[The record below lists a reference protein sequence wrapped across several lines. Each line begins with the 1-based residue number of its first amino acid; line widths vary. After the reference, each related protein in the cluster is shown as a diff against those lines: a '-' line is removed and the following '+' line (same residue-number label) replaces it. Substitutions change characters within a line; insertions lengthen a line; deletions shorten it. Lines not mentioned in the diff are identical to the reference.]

1 MKKQAARTLAM
12 IFNFITALLCAL
24 SIAAYVALP
33 FWEVQASYFVDE
45 QTLETSLKKFV
56 AGENTEGDATIDYD
70 KLVEDAVGEDGLT
83 IKLALTFEAKTVVS
97 FLLND
102 PKTCV
107 NEIID
112 ANVSNILSDLSVELE
127 KISKGLVTAT
137 SKQTLDHLLTEQVQS
152 AFAEE
157 KSQEEID
164 EILTK
169 SDITPDYKNEKVN
182 ALVKAI
188 YNDEASVE
196 SVANEAVTIVE
207 DFVNKLASSGEP
219 ELADLQLTDSAKQ
232 EIKDTVTDALKNFSD
247 ENGNIIIEDLI
258 SKGMAALLQAQNT
271 PQTPPTDNGGG
282 DNPEGN
288 PECMSIR
295 LTSEPIPDGGNADG
309 GTDDTQNVQQTQ
321 EDLETAL
328 REKIKELI
336 PESAINGIATGM
348 KFAAYLL
355 LFSIGVWAYI
365 VLKIL
370 VKAATLNN
378 TVKLITA
385 IWLGAIPFVIFY
397 AIPTLAVTFI
407 QNPPSILNAS
417 ITEPLKAFHNLSAN
431 FYSSGWVAFICSLV
445 LFVLSFFLM
454 RIRKN
459 LRTIQHN
466 EALEAKK
473 AKKEAKAAKKAAKKQ
488 AKNPTKKVGT
498 EEKPKIEAA
507 KTEEK
512 QEDKK
517 ESTDA
522 KEESKN

>member
-1 MKKQAARTLAM
+1 MKKQVARTLAM

-56 AGENTEGDATIDYD
+56 ADENTEEDATIDYD

-97 FLLND
+97 FLFND

-182 ALVKAI
+182 ALVEAI

-282 DNPEGN
+282 ENPEG
-288 PECMSIR
+288 MSVR
-295 LTSEPIPDGGNADG
+295 LANETIP
-309 GTDDTQNVQQTQ
+309 DDTQNAQQTQ

-328 REKIKELI
+328 RTKIKELI

-365 VLKIL
+365 ILKIL

-378 TVKLITA
+378 TVKLKTA

-431 FYSSGWVAFICSLV
+431 FYSSGCVAFICSLV

-473 AKKEAKAAKKAAKKQ
+473 AKKEAKVAKKAAKKQ
-488 AKNPTKKVGT
+488 AKKATKKIEN